1 MSGTMKRDPFSGL
14 FVIIAICISIY
25 LFTFSQSLVIL
36 FPAFL
41 TTSALALQD
50 YYKKHKNAKGQ
61 DVEDWSYDSTIT
73 NKQAYSDIYY
83 TVIAIAGMLATSLL
97 VGYISYRGLNLSV
110 QNAALFGALE
120 GIAEEQLFRG
130 FFQTY
135 FVDTLKSPTVAVIL
149 SSVVFMLFHE
159 AVYGGSD
166 ASLIY
171 VFIGGLI
178 LGWVTWKSKSL
189 VASVIAH
196 VTNNILASLGLVL
209 VTNKVIALT
218 FMIPIAKG
226 VLRI

>member
-1 MSGTMKRDPFSGL
+1 M
-14 FVIIAICISIY
+14 
-25 LFTFSQSLVIL
+25 

-135 FVDTLKSPTVAVIL
+135 FIDTLKSPTIAIAL
-149 SSVVFMLFHE
+149 GAVVFMLFHE